1 MDGQL
6 SIQPNGG
13 ARLLSVMWAELSV
26 AALILTARIY
36 TRTRVISGWG
46 WDDMSMCLSMV
57 FLRHLLA
64 VLATMNTSLLT
75 ASVHHGLG
83 KHAASLTG
91 AEYINANKYNWI
103 SQGCHVMSTNFGK
116 VSVILFLLRI
126 VVNSRSQRVFL
137 YTLMAMLMVINSVC
151 VFTIFGQCTPASRLW
166 DQNVSGSCWS
176 PHHQRDFAFFQG
188 SFSAFSDG
196 LLAIYPIFVIW
207 KLQMS
212 KRTKTC
218 LGCVLALGIVAMIAA
233 IIKTIFLASLTARS
247 DYTYD
252 TISLTIWTNTEQY
265 LIIIAACIPPLGPL
279 LKIAMGKTPTAQQSN
294 SNRYASKHS
303 SGEQV
308 QHPAFLPKDSLLSTN
323 ESCCYPLREYKG
335 RSRRWGDGRESVED
349 LDFCEARRS
358 QLGGIMKTTEVHIES
373 NKDPVN

>member
-6 SIQPNGG
+6 STQPNDSIM
-13 ARLLSVMWAELSV
+13 LLSVMWSEFSV
-26 AALILTARIY
+26 AAVILTARIL
-36 TRTRVISGWG
+36 TRTLVISSWG

-57 FLRHLLA
+57 LA
-64 VLATMNTSLLT
+64 IMDTSLLT

-83 KHAASLTG
+83 KHATSLTE

-137 YTLMAMLMVINSVC
+137 YTVMAMLMVINSVC
-151 VFTIFGQCTPASRLW
+151 VFTIFGQCTPTSRLW
-166 DQNVSGSCWS
+166 DQDIPGYCWP
-176 PHHQRDFAFFQG
+176 PHYQRDYAFFQG

-279 LKIAMGKTPTAQQSN
+279 LKIAMGKTPTAQQSS
-294 SNRYASKHS
+294 SNKYASKHY
-303 SGEQV
+303 SGEQ
-308 QHPAFLPKDSLLSTN
+308 QIKHPVFIPKDSLLSTN
-323 ESCCYPLREYKG
+323 ESSCYPLREYKG
-335 RSRRWGDGRESVED
+335 RSRIWGDGSEGMVGI
-349 LDFCEARRS
+349 DFREARVS
-358 QLGGIMKTTEVHIES
+358 QLSGIMKTTEVHIES
-373 NKDPVN
+373 NKDPVE